1 MAEEPLQGLTYNA
14 TFNPYQQMLTIT
26 MPDGIIQSVVEINNI
41 WQLQNTAV
49 DTGIIFGVQLGIS
62 VVLMLILAIMTR
74 PEKRR
79 SIIFCL
85 NLGSLVLLFIRAI
98 IMCVNLHGPFYNF
111 YNWTTGYYRNVEGSI
126 RLSVA
131 ADVIN
136 FLIIAGLE
144 FSLFFQVRIVC
155 VTLRTRWRL
164 LVTAGTTLMAMAVC
178 TIRFVTMIV
187 NSDLGIVNVASK
199 TDEQWALIS
208 ALASASNICT
218 IASIFFFS
226 AIFNTKL
233 GHAIYQ
239 RRSMGMKQFGPMQ
252 IIFVMGC
259 QTMFIPG
266 RCINSDLWSRIIL
279 TCFIA
284 IFGILTYFVYGA
296 AQVNSLMPCVVAT
309 FLPLSSM
316 WAATNTNNINIA
328 APHQVKRN
336 REIVIGP
343 RTTSNT
349 GGSGRQ
355 QSEKELVSDDTLIG
369 EDSPRK
375 ETHDEID
382 LEMQNVPGHVH
393 VDRTYSVRS
402 D

>member
-1 MAEEPLQGLTYNA
+1 MADAPLQGLTYNA
-14 TFNPYQQMLTIT
+14 SFDPYSQMLTLI
-26 MPDGIIQSVVEINNI
+26 MPDGITNASVEINNI
-41 WQLQNTAV
+41 WKLQNTAV
-49 DTGIIFGVQLGIS
+49 DTAIIYGIQLGIS
-62 VVLMLILAIMTR
+62 VVLILILAIMTR

-79 SIIFCL
+79 SIIFFL

-98 IMCVNLHGPFYNF
+98 MMLVALHGPFYNF
-111 YNWTTGYYRNVEGSI
+111 YNWVNSYYHDIDGPI

-131 ADVIN
+131 SEVIN
-136 FLIIAGLE
+136 FLVIAGLE

-164 LVTAGTTLMAMAVC
+164 LVTAATTLMAVAVC
-178 TIRFVTMIV
+178 AIRFVTMVV
-187 NSDLGIVNVASK
+187 NIDLGIVNVAGK
-199 TDEQWALIS
+199 TAEQWALIS
-208 ALASASNICT
+208 SLASASNICIT
-218 IASIFFFS
+218 ASIFFFS

-233 GHAIYQ
+233 GHAIHQ

-259 QTMFIPG
+259 QTMVIPG
-266 RCINSDLWSRIIL
+266 EYINDPLVTRRIL
-279 TCFIA
+279 TSSIA
-284 IFGILTYFVYGA
+284 IFGILTYFAFGA
-296 AQVNSLMPCVVAT
+296 SQVNSLMPCVVAT

-316 WAATNTNNINIA
+316 WAATNTNNLNIA
-328 APHQVKRN
+328 APNQVKRN
-336 REIVIGP
+336 RDIATAP
-343 RTTSNT
+343 RKTGDT
-349 GGSGRQ
+349 GGSGRP

-382 LEMQNVPGHVH
+382 LEMQKGPGYIH